1 MSLNSFGRVVA
12 ATAVAA
18 LAGALIAG
26 SAGGHAGT
34 DDSEPP
40 SGHVLLDTVVVP
52 VNTVSAVSSMATL
65 ASGVTYRLRATGT
78 AEVGSGLGNPDADAE
93 YAFNPD
99 HSTSFDL
106 VCAGLEST
114 DLGIGVDDTAL
125 DAFKSPKWGPL
136 SATHRYETNFVGKGA
151 RIRLNFHECPNSYD
165 DNFGAL
171 TVHVFAPL
179 PPSNTSRPLISGSA
193 TVGSTLTCSPG
204 NWAGS
209 PIFAFQWLRD
219 RAPITGAASST
230 YAIAAQDAGHS
241 LLCRVSA
248 TNAAGAR
255 ASIDSDSVTANLA
268 PPSLTGSPSSI
279 RVGRNHRF
287 RFTLRAA
294 PGLTGAAVFKSVKKI
309 RISRRRVVRLARKS
323 FTVPATGRVTL
334 RVKLSE
340 KNFRILKLN
349 RKIRTRVTATLTSAG
364 QTTRASKNVT
374 LEAPK
379 RR

>member
-1 MSLNSFGRVVA
+1 M
-12 ATAVAA
+12 AVAA
-18 LAGALIAG
+18 AAAVLAGALITG

-40 SGHVLLDTVVVP
+40 IGHVLVDTIVVP

-65 ASGVTYRLRATGT
+65 TSGVTYRLRATGT
-78 AEVGSGLGNPDADAE
+78 ADVGSGLGNPDADAE
-93 YAFNPD
+93 YAFNAD

-106 VCAGLEST
+106 VCAGLETT

-125 DAFKSPKWGPL
+125 DPFKSPKWGPL

-179 PPSNTSRPLISGSA
+179 PPSNTSRPSIGGSA

-204 NWAGS
+204 GWTGA

-219 RAPITGAASST
+219 GAPVSRAASST

-255 ASIDSDSVTANLA
+255 ATADSNSVTASLS
-268 PPSLTGSPSSI
+268 PPGFAGSPSSI
-279 RVGRNHRF
+279 RVSRDRRF
-287 RFTLRAA
+287 RFKFRAA
-294 PGLTGAAVFKSVKKI
+294 PGVTGTAVFRTVEKV
-309 RISRRRVVRLARKS
+309 RISRRRRVGLGRKS
-323 FTVPATGRVTL
+323 FTVPASGRVTL
-334 RVKLSE
+334 KVELS
-340 KNFRILKLN
+340 KRNFRILKLN
-349 RKIRTRVTATLTSAG
+349 RKIRTRVTVTLKSAG
-364 QTTRASKNVT
+364 QTSRASKNVMLT
-374 LEAPK
+374 APQ